1 MNEFIFAL
9 AGAVLVFELW
19 FWAVRARDLIESARG
34 GVPVLHPN
42 RETSLAADIPLI
54 SVIVPAHNEEATIRE
69 CLESVLA
76 QDYPRLEV
84 ILVDDRST
92 DNTLA
97 VAEKVAADKG
107 EFKIVK
113 VTDLPQNWTGKCHAL
128 HVGVRH
134 ASGEW
139 LAFLDADSSLH
150 KAAIRQCYYQ
160 AVESRV
166 NMITLSPKF
175 VMKTFWEKAL
185 QPTFA
190 AMCCILFPIARI
202 NDPASPVASANGM
215 FYLISKQAYDAID
228 GHRDVKNL
236 AVEDIGIGMRVKA
249 SGMGLLF
256 ANGRHLLRT
265 RMYTSFGEII
275 SGWTRILSASMNY
288 RMSTVFKY
296 LGVHMLMSTPAVLLA
311 VYFYLPIAMQL
322 WPNSWFVLPGAVA
335 MGASLVSALFC
346 SQMGAPKKFS
356 GLFCLG
362 NLMLIWVFMVIV
374 KKIVMKDALQ
384 WRGTTY
390 HTSTY
395 QPTCLSPVSTS
406 LYSSSAGSALEEV
419 N

>member
-1 MNEFIFAL
+1 ML
-9 AGAVLVFELW
+9 APDRNA
-19 FWAVRARDLIESARG
+19 
-34 GVPVLHPN
+34 
-42 RETSLAADIPLI
+42 SLPADAPLI

-76 QDYPRLEV
+76 QDYPRLEL

-92 DNTLA
+92 DDTLA
-97 VAEKVAADKG
+97 VAEEVARSKG
-107 EFKIVK
+107 ELKIVK

-128 HVGVRH
+128 HAGVRH

-139 LAFLDADSSLH
+139 LAFLDADSTLH
-150 KAAIRQCYYQ
+150 KAAIRQCYFE
-160 AVESRV
+160 AVEAQV
-166 NMITLSPKF
+166 KMITLSPKF

-190 AMCCILFPIARI
+190 AMCCILFPLARI

-215 FYLISKQAYDAID
+215 FYLINRQAYDGID

-256 ANGRHLLRT
+256 ANGRHLLNT
-265 RMYTSFGEII
+265 RMYTSFSEII

-288 RMSTVFKY
+288 RMATVLKY
-296 LGVHMLMSTPAVLLA
+296 LGVHVLMSTPVALLA
-311 VYFYLPIAMQL
+311 FYLYLPVALQL
-322 WPNSWFVLPGAVA
+322 WPQTWFVLPAVVA
-335 MGASLVSALFC
+335 AGASLVSALFC
-346 SQMGAPKKFS
+346 SQIGAPKRLS
-356 GLFCLG
+356 GLFALG
-362 NLMLIWVFMVIV
+362 NLMLIWVFIVIV

-390 HTSTY
+390 HTNTY

-406 LYSSSAGSALEEV
+406 LYPSSAGSAFEEV